1 MFYKPVSW
9 FLRGGVSLLAV
20 LIFTLPFGL
29 PMNAAPRSVSSITFS
44 ETTAT
49 RPDFQVTAAKLVPEA
64 PGATVNPSGVLEYS
78 GRCPVTITF
87 RGYIRVN
94 GPGTVTYHFER
105 SDGGRG
111 PDVTLEF
118 DRPGMKPVSTTWTLG
133 DPSSLPSF
141 EGFVE
146 IRIVTPHRM
155 GSNKAKIHVK
165 CTR

>member
-1 MFYKPVSW
+1 M
-9 FLRGGVSLLAV
+9 
-20 LIFTLPFGL
+20 
-29 PMNAAPRSVSSITFS
+29 
-44 ETTAT
+44 
-49 RPDFQVTAAKLVPEA
+49 
-64 PGATVNPSGVLEYS
+64 
-78 GRCPVTITF
+78 TITF